1 VNLYRNKVQFFF
13 LTMSNLQS
21 NGLDYMFIATNSEEK
36 IRLLLA
42 LLKLQIERPL
52 LPEHVKRQL
61 SESIYRLQRSLE
73 EGASLHFL

>member
-1 VNLYRNKVQFFF
+1 MNLYRNKVQFFF

-73 EGASLHFL
+73 EGATLHFL

>member
-1 VNLYRNKVQFFF
+1 
-13 LTMSNLQS
+13 
-21 NGLDYMFIATNSEEK
+21 MFIATNSEEK

>member
-1 VNLYRNKVQFFF
+1 MNLYRNKVQFFF
-13 LTMSNLQS
+13 FTMSNLQS
-21 NGLDYMFIATNSEEK
+21 NGLDYMFITTNSEEK
-36 IRLLLA
+36 VRLLLA

>member
-1 VNLYRNKVQFFF
+1 MNLYRTKVHFFF
-13 LTMSNLQS
+13 FTMSNLQS

-36 IRLLLA
+36 VRLLLA

-52 LPEHVKRQL
+52 LPKHVKRQL